1 MGLKEEYLSIK
12 NIDDITPEQEVK
24 FYNEL
29 DWKDEEI
36 LDSYIYSYYNEEILK
51 HYRFLTKDVDFE
63 KEDEKLKEDLE
74 HGFEI
79 PWLLRKEKFN

>member
-36 LDSYIYSYYNEEILK
+36 LK
-51 HYRFLTKDVDFE
+51 HYRFITKDVDFE